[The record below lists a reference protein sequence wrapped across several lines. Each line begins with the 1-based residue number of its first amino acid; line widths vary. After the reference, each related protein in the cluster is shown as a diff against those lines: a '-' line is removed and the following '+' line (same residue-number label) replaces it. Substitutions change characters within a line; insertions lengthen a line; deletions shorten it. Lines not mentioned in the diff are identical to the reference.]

1 MGIDAGFDMVPRLSR
16 GTADTQNWG
25 RFINVIKD
33 HYKDDAQVETTTNC
47 ILFKVGEYPSLPFE
61 GHKFLRFSSKVSGRI
76 ATESR
81 AESYINT
88 VTALAKTNFG
98 SRIQYWNEAFDQWGH
113 YDWDEVNDSLK
124 SYDEAD
130 SEISTS
136 INPHLTGTE
145 PKEEVDNPL
154 FEVKQIP
161 SKGKGLVARLDIDAG
176 TRILCEKP
184 LLTAESMPPE
194 ALELVLASKL
204 KAMTKT
210 EQRQYF
216 SLHNNFPGKPV
227 LGSILKT
234 NGLPCGTDSSAGGI
248 YSTICLINHSCLP
261 NSHNNWDEAAEHETI
276 HAIRPIKAGEEI
288 TIPYDHGGPSAERR
302 TFLKNAFGFDCKC
315 STCTLPPAE
324 LRDSDDRRVLI
335 QRLDEAIGDPYRM
348 ATKPM
353 ESLRDCHS
361 LLKTLKKEFKHYTG
375 AHGCRLYYDAFQIC
389 ISHGDQA
396 RASAFAEKAYKAR
409 VCCDGEN
416 SPETKRMKA
425 LSTKPTEHMSYGL
438 LSKKWNTTR
447 NMVPKGLDE
456 AQFEAWLF
464 REQR

>member
-61 GHKFLRFSSKVSGRI
+61 GHKFLRFSSKVSG
-76 ATESR
+76 ATGSR
-81 AESYINT
+81 ALRYINT
-88 VTALAKTNFG
+88 ITALAKANFG
-98 SRIQYWNEAFDQWGH
+98 SRIQYWSDAFDQLGH
-113 YDWDEVNDSLK
+113 YNWDEVNESLK
-124 SYDEAD
+124 SYDEP
-130 SEISTS
+130 ILNT
-136 INPHLTGTE
+136 LLMGTE
-145 PKEEVDNPL
+145 PKEEVGNPL
-154 FEVKQIP
+154 FEVKQVP
-161 SKGKGLVARLDIDAG
+161 GKGKGLVARLDIDTG
-176 TRILCEKP
+176 TRIICEKP

-248 YSTICLINHSCLP
+248 YPTICLINHSCLP

-288 TIPYDHGGPSAERR
+288 TIPYDHGGPSAERQA
-302 TFLKNAFGFDCKC
+302 FLKSAFGFDCKC

-324 LRDSDDRRVLI
+324 LRDSDARRVLI
-335 QRLDEAIGDPYRM
+335 QSLDEAIGDPYRM

-361 LLKTLKKEFKHYTG
+361 LLKTLKKEFKDYTG

-396 RASAFAEKAYKAR
+396 RASAFAEKAYRAR
-409 VCCDGEN
+409 VCCEGED

-447 NMVPKGLDE
+447 KMVPKGLDE